1 MSVVNRTRPLLAASL
16 FACAFA
22 ATAADTPA
30 PKLEQVDDWGLRCV
44 GPAGGGETCQLIQD
58 RIATRKGTGKDAPGQ
73 WLAGVLLS
81 YTPGNDKLQMLVRT
95 RLPVG
100 VGAGVQFKVPGM
112 AQPVR
117 IPFNYCDEKG
127 CSTIRVGLDPDVVQ
141 KFKDSE
147 AALAKDPSAPQPML
161 AIVFSVG
168 DAQGPR
174 QFQGVDIPISTKG
187 FAKASSR
194 LTPPPAPAAAAD
206 GTATKK

>member
-1 MSVVNRTRPLLAASL
+1 MSVVNRTRPLLAACL
-16 FACAFA
+16 FACGFA
-22 ATAADTPA
+22 VSAADTPA
-30 PKLEQVDDWGLRCV
+30 PKLEQVDDWGVRCIT
-44 GPAGGGETCQLIQD
+44 PAGGGETCQLIQD

-100 VGAGVQFKVPGM
+100 VAAGVQFSVPGM
-112 AQPVR
+112 AQPAR

-127 CSTIRVGLDPDVVQ
+127 CSTTRIGLDPDVVQ
-141 KFKDSE
+141 KFRDSE
-147 AALAKDPSAPQPML
+147 AALAKDPNAPQPML
-161 AIVFSVG
+161 AIVLSVG
-168 DAQGPR
+168 EAQGPV

-194 LTPPPAPAAAAD
+194 LTRPPAAPAATD
-206 GTATKK
+206 STATKK